1 MSFTVT
7 PLVMAYGPRREK
19 SRFTFLHN
27 FGEKIDLPYVSWLLS
42 DADRGL
48 NVLVDVGCSAD
59 EYDQHIK
66 QGGSDHFR
74 HAGEEFD
81 DVTDIRPLDDLLA
94 ERGLETSDIDFVV
107 LTHLDWD
114 HCMNLPLFPDS
125 RVLLQRSE
133 WEALP
138 PHPFIASGFAPDYR
152 YAEMERRGVELL
164 DGDREIVPGLE
175 VMLTPGHTPGGQSV
189 KVETPRGRY
198 VIAGLCT
205 IMENYYPPEE
215 VLATARY
222 EVIPPGGH
230 TDLFAAYDSLLRIR
244 DESGGREKLLP
255 VHHLDAFTMEAIT

>member
-42 DADRGL
+42 DAERGL

-59 EYDQHIK
+59 EYATHIK
-66 QGGSDHFR
+66 KPGSGSFR
-74 HAGEEFD
+74 HAGETFD
-81 DVTDIRPLDDLLA
+81 DVVDVRPLDRLLA
-94 ERGLETSDIDFVV
+94 DRDLEPGDIDFVV

-114 HCMNLPLFPDS
+114 HCMNLPLFPRT

-133 WEALP
+133 WSALP

-164 DGDREIVPGLE
+164 DGDQNIVPGLD
-175 VMLTPGHTPGGQSV
+175 VLLTPGHTPGGQSIA
-189 KVETPRGRY
+189 VETDRGRY
-198 VIAGLCT
+198 IIAGLCT
-205 IMENYYPPEE
+205 IMENYYPPAD
-215 VLATARY
+215 VLETAGY
-222 EVIPPGGH
+222 DVIPPGGH
-230 TDLFAAYDSLLRIR
+230 TDLFAAYDSILRIR
-244 DESGGREKLLP
+244 DEAGRNLLP
-255 VHHLDAFTMEAIT
+255 VHHLEAFTMEMIG